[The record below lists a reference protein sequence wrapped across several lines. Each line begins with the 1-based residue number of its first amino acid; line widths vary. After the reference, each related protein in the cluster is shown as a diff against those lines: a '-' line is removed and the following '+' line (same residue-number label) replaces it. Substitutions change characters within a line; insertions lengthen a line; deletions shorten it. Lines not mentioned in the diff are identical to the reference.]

1 MTIEEIHK
9 IAEKCDL
16 KGTTVNERLYISGL
30 LNEFD
35 KAMIMDKP
43 KAREIL
49 KALKV
54 DENSI
59 EKIVS

>member
-1 MTIEEIHK
+1 MSLEEIYQK
-9 IAEKCDL
+9 AEKYDL
-16 KGTTVNERLYISGL
+16 KGSTVNESLYISSL

-35 KAMIMDKP
+35 KAMMIDKP

-59 EKIVS
+59 EK